1 METCSRMV
9 LASSLLSRKRICP
22 QSPGAGVPPLISLS
36 EVMITGRA
44 VVPFALMDPLSIT
57 IFTPEL
63 TLTVTPDSI
72 VSAALLTIN
81 KSDVTM
87 YGEAAVVHA
96 VFELII
102 PPAGVSAVA
111 GDTLHSRRD
120 ISRDTK
126 RRINPPLPPFYYV
139 MYPLPLQTL

>member
-1 METCSRMV
+1 MV
-9 LASSLLSRKRICP
+9 LASLLLSRKRICP
-22 QSPGAGVPPLISLS
+22 QSPGGGAPPLISLS
-36 EVMITGRA
+36 EVIITGRA
-44 VVPFALMDPLSIT
+44 VVPLALMDPLSIM
-57 IFTPEL
+57 IFTPGL

-102 PPAGVSAVA
+102 PPSGVSAVS
-111 GDTLHSRRD
+111 GDPETS
-120 ISRDTK
+120 SG
-126 RRINPPLPPFYYV
+126 
-139 MYPLPLQTL
+139 